1 MKTIKFISAATL
13 ALALTVTACSQGPSS
28 TLPDGTSAK
37 DLIPSK
43 ARVDSVSYLIGVNFG
58 TFIKGYNFGEDL
70 NYAEIEKGIKDFVK
84 AKGNQN
90 DPEFLKQFRISPE
103 EMNNLF
109 NSYLEQ
115 RVEYAKAYNSAE
127 GKKFLADNLRKEGVQ
142 QTASGLQYK
151 IIEPGN
157 DVKPV
162 AEDTVTVRYRGTLLD
177 GTVFDETPADSD
189 PIEFTLNRVIPGW
202 QEGLQLI
209 GEGGKAQLFIP
220 AELAYGERGAGD
232 SIQPNATLIFDVEL
246 ISVARAVAEPAE

>member
-1 MKTIKFISAATL
+1 M
-13 ALALTVTACSQGPSS
+13 
-28 TLPDGTSAK
+28 
-37 DLIPSK
+37 
-43 ARVDSVSYLIGVNFG
+43 
-58 TFIKGYNFGEDL
+58 
-70 NYAEIEKGIKDFVK
+70 K

-157 DVKPV
+157 DVKPA